1 MGKIP
6 AQHSGAESDIHYSKA
21 AETDEDAKKLYDKAR
36 TNLLS
41 VNKWK
46 DLAGKLSAAFLLTD
60 HRGVAVNRFP
70 LNGDYIRIHL
80 PGSPHNEFD
89 WVHIERVEE
98 EQPATHRKR
107 IMIQV
112 RPSDAPKE
120 HEETEHFFSRQA
132 TSNFFVER
140 NGNKITAAVIGR
152 NELPNLHRKGLLSK
166 IRNLLISLPALAGA
180 NTPQWK
186 SLTKGIIEK

>member
-6 AQHSGAESDIHYSKA
+6 AQHSGAKSDIHFSTT
-21 AETDEDAKKLYDKAR
+21 AETDEEAKKLYDKAR
-36 TNLLS
+36 NNLLS
-41 VNKWK
+41 INKWK
-46 DLAGKLSAAFLLTD
+46 ELAGKLSAAFLLTD
-60 HRGVAVNRFP
+60 NRGAAADRFP

-80 PGSPHNEFD
+80 PGSPSGEFD
-89 WVHIERVEE
+89 WVRIERVEE

-112 RPSDAPKE
+112 RPSDAPKQ
-120 HEETEHFFSRQA
+120 HEETEHFFSKQA
-132 TSNFFVER
+132 TSNFIVER
-140 NGNKITAAVIGR
+140 NGNRITAAVAGR